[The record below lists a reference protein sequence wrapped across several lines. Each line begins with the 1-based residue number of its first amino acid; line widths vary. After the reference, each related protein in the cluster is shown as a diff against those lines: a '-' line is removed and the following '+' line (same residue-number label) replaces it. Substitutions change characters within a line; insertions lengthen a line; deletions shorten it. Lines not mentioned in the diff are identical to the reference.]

1 MRLSYTCW
9 ETKEGGYIGF
19 LNQYPEYW
27 TQGDSITELEEMLIS
42 LYGDIMKF
50 DDIRPA
56 VFERTGFIDVPA

>member
-1 MRLSYTCW
+1 MVIVISHGIAFALAVATTSSY
-9 ETKEGGYIGF
+9 F
-19 LNQYPEYW
+19 LHHHRF
-27 TQGDSITELEEMLIS
+27 TELEEMLVS